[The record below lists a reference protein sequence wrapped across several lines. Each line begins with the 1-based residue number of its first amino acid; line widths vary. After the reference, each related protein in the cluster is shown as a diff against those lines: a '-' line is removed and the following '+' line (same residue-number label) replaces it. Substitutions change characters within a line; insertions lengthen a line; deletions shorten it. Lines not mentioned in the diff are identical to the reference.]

1 MNEMEVSLQIL
12 PSGEIRFKR
21 GDAEHNAALMSVLS
35 EMYPERITEFEE
47 FFKGSENVIVLEGD
61 TIFCG

>member
-1 MNEMEVSLQIL
+1 MIETEISLEIL
-12 PSGEIRFKR
+12 PSGEVRFKR

-47 FFKGSENVIVLEGD
+47 FFKGSEDVVLLEGD

>member
-1 MNEMEVSLQIL
+1 MIETEISLEIL
-12 PSGEIRFKR
+12 PSGGVRFKR

-47 FFKGSENVIVLEGD
+47 FFKGSEDVVLLEGD

>member
-1 MNEMEVSLQIL
+1 MSEVEVSIQVL
-12 PSGEIRFKR
+12 PTGEVRFKR

-35 EMYPERITEFEE
+35 DMFPARIPEFET
-47 FFKGSENVIVLEGD
+47 FFKGSEDIVVLEGD

>member
-1 MNEMEVSLQIL
+1 MSEVDISLEVL
-12 PSGEIRFKR
+12 PTGEVRFKR

-35 EMYPERITEFEE
+35 DMFPERITEFED
-47 FFKGSENVIVLEGD
+47 FFKGSEDIVVLEGD

>member
-1 MNEMEVSLQIL
+1 MQDSEVSLQIL
-12 PSGEIRFKR
+12 PTGEVRFKR

-35 EMYPERITEFEE
+35 EIYPERIAEFEE
-47 FFKGSENVIVLEGD
+47 FFKGSEDIVVLEGD

>member
-1 MNEMEVSLQIL
+1 MEEVSFQVLE
-12 PSGEIRFKR
+12 SGEIRFKR

-35 EMYPERITEFEE
+35 EMYPERIAEFEE
-47 FFKGSENVIVLEGD
+47 FFKGSEGIVVLEGE